1 MRELM
6 KFEGIYTPLVAPF
19 FDDFKLNHD
28 AMQQTVDLLVNA
40 GVHGIIVAGT
50 TGEYYAMSMKERV
63 YMMGVAKEMI
73 AGRVPMIIGTGAIR
87 TEDSVEYARQAKLHD
102 AVAILIATPPYA
114 YPTGREIALHALAI
128 DREANLPAMLYNYPG
143 RMSVNMDEECL
154 DRLGRSPNFCAI
166 KESSGDPNRLHMLA
180 RDYPHIALSCGMD
193 DQALEFFAWGARSWV
208 CAGSNFAPEAHIA
221 LYQACAVEGDFTKGR
236 AIMSAMLP
244 LMRVLEQGGKFIQ
257 CIKHGLIM
265 RGIDV
270 GPPRKP
276 LQPLNKDDKRE
287 LEQVIKTM
295 NTTINRITG
304 ANS

>member
-1 MRELM
+1 M

-19 FDDFKLNHD
+19 FDDFTLNHD

-50 TGEYYAMSMKERV
+50 TGEYYAMTMKERV

-87 TEDSVEYARQAKLHD
+87 TEDSVEYARQAKLHCAD
-102 AVAILIATPPYA
+102 AILIATPPYA

-257 CIKHGLIM
+257 CIKHGLTM
-265 RGIDV
+265 RGVDV

-295 NTTINRITG
+295 NKTINRITG
-304 ANS
+304 AHS